1 MCSKILSQKE
11 DRRAVEGVGG
21 ITAKKSQDHY
31 IFSPRPHDANPLT
44 KITRRERIFSN
55 PHSLFILGFL
65 GVGREIYQSN
75 DG

>member
-11 DRRAVEGVGG
+11 DRRVGGG

-31 IFSPRPHDANPLT
+31 IFSPRPHNANPLT

-65 GVGREIYQSN
+65 GVGREIYQRN